1 MASEK
6 KQAVSG
12 MIWAS
17 LGSVGGGILNLLV
30 MFILARLLS
39 PSDFGVMEL
48 LVVVTSIS
56 TVLVDSGFSQAL
68 IRDKG
73 ANDIDKST
81 VFFVNLSISTILY
94 VFLFFMAPLL
104 ASFFRLPEFA
114 AYSRVAFL
122 CIIFDS
128 LSIIQNINYTKELN
142 FRPIAISTLAAIII
156 AGILTVVLSLL
167 GLGTW
172 ALVIFILTNSLLKSS
187 FLWLQ
192 SKWRPILSFSRTA
205 LKKYWKFGSFILV
218 QSLIDKIAMD
228 VESLLIGRAYTKDQ
242 LGFFSQSRKINSY
255 FGQALTSVVVKVSY
269 PLLVKIGDTDEQLK
283 FGYRKIVGYTTF
295 VTSPIMMF
303 ILFYPYD
310 TMVALFGERWVE
322 GGSYLRLWSC
332 IGLVQPIQAVC
343 NNIFLVKGKS
353 KTLFYISAFKNLLKI
368 VIVVVLISSSIYYM
382 LVGIVSVAL
391 ITALVVF
398 YFSGKLINYNLISIA
413 RDVFPNITIAFVS
426 CFIPFLITETFD
438 ICNMAPIIKVPF
450 MFTFT
455 AFLYVMLNFLS
466 KNSNMQDII
475 NIAKSYLN
483 NK

>member
-1 MASEK
+1 MASVK

-30 MFILARLLS
+30 MFVLARLLS
-39 PSDFGVMEL
+39 PSDFGVLEL

-73 ANDIDKST
+73 ATDIDKST
-81 VFFVNLSISTILY
+81 VFFVNLSISTTLY
-94 VFLFFMAPLL
+94 VVLFFLAPLL
-104 ASFFRLPEFA
+104 ASFFRLPEFS

-128 LSIIQNINYTKELN
+128 LSVIQNINYTKELN
-142 FRPIAISTLAAIII
+142 FRPIAISILSAIVI
-156 AGILTVVLSLL
+156 AGILTITLSYL

-172 ALVIFILTNSLLKSS
+172 ALVIFIIANSLLKSF
-187 FLWLQ
+187 FLWIQ
-192 SKWRPILSFSRTA
+192 SKWRPIYKFSRAA

-228 VESLLIGRAYTKDQ
+228 VESLLIGRAYTKAQ

-283 FGYRKIVGYTTF
+283 YGYRKIIGYTTF

-303 ILFYPYD
+303 IFFYPYD

-353 KTLFYISAFKNLLKI
+353 KKLFYISAFKNFLKI
-368 VIVVVLISSSIYYM
+368 IVVVVLISYSIYYM

-391 ITALVVF
+391 ITAFVVF
-398 YFSGKLINYNLISIA
+398 YYSGKLINYNLMAIA
-413 RDVFPNITIAFVS
+413 KDVAPNIIIASVS
-426 CFIPFLITETFD
+426 CLIPFFITESFGL
-438 ICNMAPIIKVPF
+438 CNMTPIIKVPVTF
-450 MFTFT
+450 AFTIL
-455 AFLYVMLNFLS
+455 LYVILNVFS
-466 KNSNMQDII
+466 SNSNMRDII
-475 NIAKSYLN
+475 NIAKSYIHR
-483 NK
+483 K